1 MFDWIKE
8 HIRDIILFVLLFLV
22 STTSFAI
29 GYLLAKEK
37 GQVPIVFEKNS
48 TQ

>member
-1 MFDWIKE
+1 MSDWIKE

-29 GYLLAKEK
+29 GYLLAKENSRA
-37 GQVPIVFEKNS
+37 PIVIEKHNP
-48 TQ
+48 